1 MRKLIAVSL
10 AGGLLAAM
18 TATGFACPYNS
29 ASIHGKMTVA
39 EAETPAADQE
49 AMSTFDPGQLKQEA
63 EEKAE

>member
-10 AGGLLAAM
+10 AGGLLAAT
-18 TATGFACPYNS
+18 TATSFACSYHS

-39 EAETPAADQE
+39 EAEKPAADQE
-49 AMSTFDPGQLKQEA
+49 AMSTFDPGQLMQEA